1 MGFRLFDEEVWQ
13 PISGSYFTFFPP
25 IESVGFPNPEFAVA
39 RTLALSCL
47 GFLTSLFP
55 RLLLPFDILISSNL
69 QSSGSRLQCGEPKLG
84 HVVG

>member
-1 MGFRLFDEEVWQ
+1 
-13 PISGSYFTFFPP
+13 
-25 IESVGFPNPEFAVA
+25 
-39 RTLALSCL
+39 
-47 GFLTSLFP
+47 LFP